1 MSKGNPAK
9 KQHRSM
15 RGKKVD
21 MDLLRKRNELTPAVG
36 NARVNA
42 RGDELGP
49 GGKIIKKREE
59 LVAEHYAQAGY
70 AKESSGRATKTTD
83 TTKTPVVKEEVQP
96 VKKTITRTKK
106 EEVVIDAPLTAAEQE
121 MLDEADDWVEDEN
134 GNFVKKG
141 E

>member
-1 MSKGNPAK
+1 MSKVSAPK

-15 RGKKVD
+15 RGKQVD

-49 GGKIIKKREE
+49 GGQIIKKREDV
-59 LVAEHYAQAGY
+59 VAEHYAQAG
-70 AKESSGRATKTTD
+70 AVRESSGRTKVEVKAD
-83 TTKTPVVKEEVQP
+83 NPVVQPVAEP
-96 VKKTITRTKK
+96 VKKTVTRTKD
-106 EEVVIDAPLTAAEQE
+106 EPVIDAPLTAAEQE
-121 MLDEADDWVEDEN
+121 MLDDADEWVEDEN
-134 GNFVKKG
+134 GNFVPKG

>member
-1 MSKGNPAK
+1 MSKVSAAK

-15 RGKKVD
+15 RGKQVD

-49 GGKIIKKREE
+49 GGQIVKKREDV
-59 LVAEHYAQAGY
+59 VAEHYAGTGVAVE
-70 AKESSGRATKTTD
+70 ASGRTNTLVADVVPTPQAAPDKKTT
-83 TTKTPVVKEEVQP
+83 
-96 VKKTITRTKK
+96 TRTKK
-106 EEVVIDAPLTAAEQE
+106 EEVVIDAPITAAEQE
-121 MLDEADDWVEDEN
+121 MLDDADDWVEDDT
-134 GNFVKKG
+134 GNFVRKG